1 MNIENVQLREALQR
15 IEVKAASALA
25 NQPHDEVECASG
37 LKKAIQEIG
46 EIAGVVGTCVVAA
59 ALLWAFCEI
68 TPPQMSGE
76 YDIAAEATAAYL
88 AEGGAE

>member
-1 MNIENVQLREALQR
+1 MTIDNTNLRDLLKR

-37 LKKAIQEIG
+37 LKKAIKEIG